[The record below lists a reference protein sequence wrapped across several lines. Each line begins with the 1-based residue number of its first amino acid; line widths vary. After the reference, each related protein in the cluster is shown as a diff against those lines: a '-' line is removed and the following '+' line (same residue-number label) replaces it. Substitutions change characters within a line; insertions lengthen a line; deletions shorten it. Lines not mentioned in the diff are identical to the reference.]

1 MLKVLLGDPNARKL
15 KRYRPDVV
23 ETNLLEE
30 DIQPLSDEDLAAKT
44 GEFKQ
49 RLEKGES
56 LEDILTE
63 AFAVVREASRRVLG
77 MRHFDVQ
84 LIGGMVLHAGQI
96 AEMKT
101 GEGKTLVATLP
112 TYLNALTGKGAHV
125 VTVNDYLARRDAEWM
140 GQIHRF
146 LGLEVGLIQQ
156 GMSPAER
163 KRNYA
168 CDITYGTNSEFGF
181 DYLRDNMSTSIED
194 VVQRPFNFCVID
206 EVDSILVDE
215 ARTPLIISGQ
225 VERPSE
231 KYTRAAEV
239 ADKLN
244 PDDHY
249 EVDEKARNVLL
260 NDEGFILAEELL
272 GVQDLFDPKDPWAH
286 YVFNAIKGKELFVK
300 DVNYIVRNGEVV
312 IVDEFTGRVMP
323 GRRWSDGLHQA
334 IEAKEHAEI
343 QPETQ
348 TLASIT
354 YQNFFLLYPKL
365 SGMTGTAKTEEAEF
379 EKIYDL
385 EVTVIDT
392 NKPSQRRDLSDVVY
406 KTESGDPERIAKDCL
421 EQVRAQKPVLIR
433 SSDLE
438 KVRRIKQILDANLG
452 NNPARI
458 AELSFKDQSDL
469 LGWAKKPGNVT
480 LTASSDVE
488 TLVKSEVE
496 DIYTIGIQGKW
507 LQIAKECQEMHEQD
521 RPVLVGTTS
530 VEKSELLS
538 SLLAQIGVPHNLLNA
553 KPENVEREAEIVA
566 QAGRSDAVTIATNMA
581 GRGTDII
588 LGGNA
593 DYMARLKLRE
603 YLMPRIVKPED
614 DDLMVSV
621 PGTKGRSKS
630 QGFGDSQK
638 KVKTWK
644 ASPDIFPTELS
655 AETDGFLKETVD
667 FAVETYGDRSL
678 PELEAEDKVAIA
690 AEKAPT
696 DDPVVQKLREAYNLI
711 LKEYEEYTDDEH
723 DKVVAAGGLHV
734 IGTERHES
742 RRVDNQLRGRAG
754 RQGDPGSTRFFLSL
768 EDNLLRI
775 FGGDRVAGLMNMFRV
790 EEDMPIESG
799 MLTRSLENAQKKV
812 ETYYYDIRKQ
822 VFEYDEV
829 MNNQRRAIYAERRR
843 VLEGQD
849 LKELVITYATR
860 TMDDIVEAYINPELP
875 SEEWKLPEMVDKVK
889 EFVYLLADLEPSQ
902 LEDLSVGEI
911 KTFLHE
917 QVRTAYDM
925 KEAQVDQAKPG
936 LMREAER
943 FFILQQID
951 TLWREHLQQ
960 MDALRETVGLRGYGQ
975 KDPLIEYKSEGY
987 EVFLDM
993 MTGIRR
999 NVVYTLFQ
1007 FQPQAQP
1014 QVKASQQVG

>member
-1 MLKVLLGDPNARKL
+1 MLKNLLGDPNARKL
-15 KRYRPDVV
+15 KKYRPDVV
-23 ETNLLEE
+23 EINLLEE
-30 DIQPLSDEDLAAKT
+30 EIQQLSDEALAAKT

-49 RLEKGES
+49 RIETGETPDD
-56 LEDILTE
+56 LLPE
-63 AFAVVREASRRVLG
+63 AFAVVREASKRVLG

-84 LIGGMVLHAGQI
+84 LIGAMVLHDGQI

-112 TYLNALTGKGAHV
+112 CYLNALSGKGAHV

-140 GQIHRF
+140 GQVHRF
-146 LGLEVGLIQQ
+146 LGLSVGLIQQ

-163 KRNYA
+163 RKNYG

-181 DYLRDNMSTSIED
+181 DYLRDNMATAIED
-194 VVQRPFNFCVID
+194 VVQRPFNYCVID
-206 EVDSILVDE
+206 EVDSILIDE

-231 KYTRAAEV
+231 KYNRANEV
-239 ADKLN
+239 ARELEAEE
-244 PDDHY
+244 HY
-249 EVDEKARNVLL
+249 EVDEKAHNVLL
-260 NDEGFILAEELL
+260 TDEGFIRAEEVL

-286 YVFNAIKGKELFVK
+286 YVFNAIKAKELFTK
-300 DVNYIVRNGEVV
+300 DVKYIVRNDEII

-334 IEAKEHAEI
+334 IEAKEHVEI

-379 EKIYDL
+379 ERIYNL
-385 EVTVIDT
+385 EATIIPT
-392 NKPSQRRDLSDVVY
+392 NRPAARRDLSDVVY
-406 KTESGDPERIAKDCL
+406 KNEEAKWKA
-421 EQVRAQKPVLIR
+421 VA
-433 SSDLE
+433 
-438 KVRRIKQILDANLG
+438 
-452 NNPARI
+452 
-458 AELSFKDQSDL
+458 AEC
-469 LGWAKKPGNVT
+469 A
-480 LTASSDVE
+480 
-488 TLVKSEVE
+488 
-496 DIYTIGIQGKW
+496 
-507 LQIAKECQEMHEQD
+507 EMHEAG

-530 VEKSELLS
+530 VEKSEVLSALLS
-538 SLLAQIGVPHNLLNA
+538 DRGVPHNLLNA
-553 KPENVEREAEIVA
+553 KPENVERESEIVA
-566 QAGRSDAVTIATNMA
+566 QAGRSGAVTIATNMA

-593 DYMARLKLRE
+593 EYMARLKMRE

-614 DDLMVSV
+614 EDEFAVTAV
-621 PGTKGRSKS
+621 PGTKGRAPA
-630 QGFGDSQK
+630 QGFGGSK

-644 ASPDIFPTELS
+644 ASPDIFPINLSPSTIEELKS
-655 AETDGFLKETVD
+655 TVD
-667 FAVETYGDRSL
+667 LAVATYGERSL
-678 PELEAEDKVAIA
+678 SELQAEDKLAVA

-696 DDPVVQKLREAYNLI
+696 DDAVIQKLRDVYNRI
-711 LKEYEEYTDDEH
+711 REEYEAFTGTEH
-723 DKVVAAGGLHV
+723 DNVIHEGGLHV
-734 IGTERHES
+734 IGTERHDS
-742 RRVDNQLRGRAG
+742 RRIDNQLRGRAG
-754 RQGDPGSTRFFLSL
+754 RQGDPGSTKFFLSL
-768 EDNLLRI
+768 QDNLLRI
-775 FGGDRVAGLMNMFRV
+775 FGGDRVAGLMNAFRV

-799 MLTRSLENAQKKV
+799 MLTRSLEGAQKKV

-829 MNNQRRAIYAERRR
+829 MKNQRRAIYAERRR
-843 VLEGQD
+843 VLEGDQ
-849 LKELVITYATR
+849 LKEMVIGYAEQ
-860 TMDDIVEAYINPELP
+860 TMDDIVTAYINPELP
-875 SEEWKLPEMVDKVK
+875 PEEWKLPEIVSKVK
-889 EFVYLLADLEPSQ
+889 EFVYLLADLTPEQ

-911 KTFLHE
+911 RTFLHE
-917 QVRTAYDM
+917 QARIAYDM
-925 KEAQVDQAKPG
+925 KEAQVDQIKPG

-951 TLWREHLQQ
+951 SLWRDHLQQ
-960 MDALRETVGLRGYGQ
+960 MDALRESVGLRGYGQ

-1007 FQPQAQP
+1007 FQPQPQQ